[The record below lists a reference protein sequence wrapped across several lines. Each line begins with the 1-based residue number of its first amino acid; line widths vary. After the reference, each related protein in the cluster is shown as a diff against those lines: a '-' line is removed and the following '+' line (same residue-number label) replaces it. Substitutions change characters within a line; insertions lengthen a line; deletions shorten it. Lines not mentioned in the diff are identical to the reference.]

1 MDFSGDVKQAI
12 PRPAVAFGGVGSAGP
27 SPLLRG
33 WREFRRSG
41 APVRFLCF
49 EGGAWADVVGEAAV
63 PLRRA
68 FLDGRVV
75 AEAAYGGR
83 EFLFDFLRMVRIDA
97 GTAQEV
103 AMGWI
108 DDRGACFFPVPDSGR
123 KRKRGEPELEDGALS
138 GVEEGSDESSD
149 TVESGR
155 VSKAARGAW
164 GRAVRLEE
172 TDKFYQVVKKL
183 FLSGI
188 APRVGGGVAITAVH
202 KVAQG
207 PRCRA
212 FQQQGQLL
220 AAARGADGGNA
231 KFAWYGAP
239 SADVAAAVEHGFGR
253 TNSRVLGHR
262 AHGDGV
268 HLSPPQSPYA
278 SAMLANADENG
289 EAHIVLCRVLMGRPE
304 AIPAGSSQLHPSSDD
319 YDSAVDNMQNP
330 QWYVVWSKDMN
341 TRILPEYVV
350 SFKCPS
356 LHQMQGSSGATS
368 ALKKPSPVA
377 RDMFPTL
384 LAEIQRFVPSSK
396 LETLQGTYNRFKK
409 GQMKKD
415 QFIRFLRAFIG
426 DRVLTAVAKKLR
438 GY

>member
-49 EGGAWADVVGEAAV
+49 EGGAWADVEGEAAV

-97 GTAQEV
+97 GTAEEV

-123 KRKRGEPELEDGALS
+123 KRKRGEPELEDGASS
-138 GVEEGSDESSD
+138 GVEERSDESSD

-212 FQQQGQLL
+212 
-220 AAARGADGGNA
+220 
-231 KFAWYGAP
+231 
-239 SADVAAAVEHGFGR
+239 
-253 TNSRVLGHR
+253 
-262 AHGDGV
+262 
-268 HLSPPQSPYA
+268 
-278 SAMLANADENG
+278 
-289 EAHIVLCRVLMGRPE
+289 
-304 AIPAGSSQLHPSSDD
+304 SQLHPSSDN
-319 YDSAVDNMQNP
+319 YDSAVDNMQSP

-356 LHQMQGSSGATS
+356 LHQMQGSSEATS
-368 ALKKPSPVA
+368 QLKKPSPVA

-396 LETLQGTYNRFKK
+396 LQTLQGTYNRFKK